1 MNLTNKNIILTG
13 AASGIGKS
21 LLEQL
26 LAFDGIAIIAVDI
39 NSIVSDNQKVTSY
52 MCDLTKE
59 NEVDKLFDFA
69 KETFRQID
77 VFIANA
83 GFAYYEQ
90 LTKPDWGRI
99 ERIFQL
105 NVFSPMYSFLKM
117 KELNIGR
124 EYGVI
129 ITASAMGKTAIP
141 GYALYGAT
149 KAALDR
155 FEEAIVYE
163 PQDLGYLGLV
173 YPIATKS
180 NFFANSTHKQV
191 AKISVPVPFPSQ
203 TPDEVAKAIIKGI
216 QGNKRHIYPSKFYQ
230 AMRFVQWISEKMVVP
245 YQKYYAKEFKKWIG
259 KG

>member
-26 LAFDGIAIIAVDI
+26 LIFEEINIIAVDI
-39 NSIVSDNQKVTSY
+39 NPIVSDSQKVMSY
-52 MCDLTKE
+52 VCDLTKE
-59 NEVDKLFDFA
+59 KEIDNLFEFA
-69 KETFRQID
+69 LKNLPQID
-77 VFIANA
+77 IFIANA

-90 LTKPDWGRI
+90 LTKADWGRI

-105 NVFSPMYSFLKM
+105 NVFSPIYSYLKM
-117 KELNIGR
+117 KELNQGR

-129 ITASAMGKTAIP
+129 ITASAMAKTAIP
-141 GYALYGAT
+141 GYSLYGAT

-163 PQDLGYLGLV
+163 PQDLGLLSLV

-180 NFFANSTHKQV
+180 NFFTNSATKKQTD
-191 AKISVPVPFPSQ
+191 IPVPYPSQ
-203 TPDEVAKAIIKGI
+203 TPDEVARAIIRGI
-216 QGNKRHIYPSKFYQ
+216 QGNKRHIYPSRFYQ
-230 AMRFVQWISEKMVVP
+230 VMRFVQWLSEKIVVP
-245 YQKYYAKEFKKWIG
+245 YQLFYAKKLEKWLNQ
-259 KG
+259 

>member
-13 AASGIGKS
+13 ATSGIGKS

-26 LAFDGIAIIAVDI
+26 LFFDEITIIAVDI
-39 NSIVSDNQKVTSY
+39 NPIVSDNQKVISY
-52 MCDLTKE
+52 RCDLTKE

-105 NVFSPMYSFLKM
+105 NVFSPMYSYLKM
-117 KELNIGR
+117 KELNVGR

-180 NFFANSTHKQV
+180 NFFANSTQKQV